1 MIDREILENWKEEE
15 KENLKNFERIDR
27 FIFFLNTHSEF
38 TLNLMEYLNK
48 HKKVVEKLFK

>member
-38 TLNLMEYLNK
+38 TLNLIEYLNK